1 VETFCIQIE
10 TKCLY
15 LMDHIIKLENF
26 VQFTLILT
34 TSNVITLAYLL

>member
-1 VETFCIQIE
+1 MELICIQIE
-10 TKCLY
+10 TKKTY
-15 LMDHIIKLENF
+15 LMDQRIKLENI